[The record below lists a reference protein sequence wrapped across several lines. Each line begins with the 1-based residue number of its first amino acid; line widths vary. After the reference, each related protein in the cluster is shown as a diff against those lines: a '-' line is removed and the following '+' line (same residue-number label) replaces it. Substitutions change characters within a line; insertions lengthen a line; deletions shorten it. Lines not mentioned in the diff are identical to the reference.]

1 MKEDFMHIEMISPIS
16 YGHNPSNGEMVAQFE
31 AVSDDKDGVYT
42 KNVIITM
49 PLHEDFFDFA
59 KEYCRQ
65 YRIHIEEK
73 MK

>member
-1 MKEDFMHIEMISPIS
+1 
-16 YGHNPSNGEMVAQFE
+16 MVAQFE

-73 MK
+73 LK

>member
-16 YGHNPSNGEMVAQFE
+16 YTHSPLSGEMVAQFE

-73 MK
+73 LK